1 MLLGGVGMID
11 DLVGLDQIVK
21 HLVFFIA
28 LPVRMHRVTASWTRA
43 IVLEEQ

>member
-11 DLVGLDQIVK
+11 ALVGLDQIVK
-21 HLVFFIA
+21 QRVFFIA
-28 LPVRMHRVTASWTRA
+28 LPVRMYRVTASWTRA